1 MIDVAIA
8 IDGESRPLQRGIKSG
23 EWSEPYGGVWLP
35 DAVTWTDIRGAI
47 QPAKGVQLM
56 DLPEGLR
63 QEARWLVWSR
73 AELLL
78 DDLIK
83 DGAISYRVMFI
94 WPRREGGFTR
104 AAAGLLK

>member
-8 IDGESRPLQRGIKSG
+8 IDGESYPLKLGKKTG
-23 EWSEPYGGVWLP
+23 AWSEPFGGVWVP
-35 DAVTWTDIRGAI
+35 GEPVWSDIRGAI
-47 QPAKGVQLM
+47 QPAKGVQM
-56 DLPEGLR
+56 QDLPEGLR
-63 QEARWLVWSR
+63 AEARWLLWSR
-73 AELLL
+73 AEILL

-104 AAAGLLK
+104 AAVGLLK